1 MEMTD
6 LGNFG
11 SFSRWSA
18 MKINFV
24 ILLKFHPYT
33 SLWMFSWYVS
43 KQIPCK
49 HGVEITLV
57 QRCFSVVTLKQHW
70 IKVISTSFVC
80 RLFIWTPIPVCL
92 WTPCDLCKSDSLAI
106 HLKIRK
112 QLMKVAPWKKLFL
125 SSDVHRGYKRG
136 TLGWNELKS
145 LTCFFP
151 MFPFYTPWK
160 HHKTKGYLDNFRSY
174 KIGTSWK
181 SVKQSLS

>member
-1 MEMTD
+1 MTD

-24 ILLKFHPYT
+24 ILLKFYPFT
-33 SLWMFSWYVS
+33 TLWMFSWYVS
-43 KQIPCK
+43 QQIPCK
-49 HGVEITLV
+49 QGIEITLV

-70 IKVISTSFVC
+70 IKVISTSCVC

-92 WTPCDLCKSDSLAI
+92 WTPCTLCKSDSLAI

-125 SSDVHRGYKRG
+125 SCVSININNLQLHPFLLNVPILYLRFSDVYRGYKRG
-136 TLGWNELKS
+136 TLGRNELKS
-145 LTCFFP
+145 LTCFFA
-151 MFPFYTPWK
+151 MFPFYTP
-160 HHKTKGYLDNFRSY
+160 
-174 KIGTSWK
+174 
-181 SVKQSLS
+181 